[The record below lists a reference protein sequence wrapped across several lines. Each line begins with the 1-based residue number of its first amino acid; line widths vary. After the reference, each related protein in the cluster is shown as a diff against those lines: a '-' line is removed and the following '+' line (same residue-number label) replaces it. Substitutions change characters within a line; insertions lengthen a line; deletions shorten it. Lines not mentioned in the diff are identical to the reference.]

1 MSQLTLFK
9 KDMKLRKRKET
20 ILTSVKQKVWKRD
33 CHKSDNRVAQCATCE
48 TIVRAPQSI
57 IKSLKIKDTLISS
70 SELYECRGVGEFGHI
85 VSEHNGGK
93 ATVSNLRIQCKKCNT
108 SLGSNNMVIPK
119 LDAVML
125 DSEEIS
131 SSFMEVD
138 YYNETC
144 NHIVKYRKC
153 KNRPLKN
160 REFCHIHSKQ

>member
-1 MSQLTLFK
+1 MSFLNLVNK
-9 KDMKLRKRKET
+9 NMKLRKRKET

-48 TIVRAPQSI
+48 IIVRAPQSI

-70 SELYECRGVGEFGHI
+70 SDLYECNGVGEFGHI
-85 VSEHNGGK
+85 ISEHNGGK

-108 SLGSNNMVIPK
+108 SLGANNMIIPK

-131 SSFMEVD
+131 SSFMEID

-144 NHIVKYRKC
+144 NHIVKDRKC
-153 KNRPLKN
+153 KNKPLKN
-160 REFCHIHSKQ
+160 REYCHIHSKQ